1 MSNSDNPYILS
12 DIEHQEIRDVIISE
26 NLERCQSREQPR
38 AFITGGQPGAGK
50 SNLADIAK
58 AQLIKEGGYLVIDAD
73 RYRRKHPIYGYL
85 QKTDPIQAAN
95 FVHKDAAQWAGEL
108 KRAGISERHNLLV
121 DQTSKDPQ
129 ALINLGDDLRKNGYQ
144 VELHVMAVNELI
156 SEQRIYS
163 RYETQ
168 FESYGFGRFSTKDNH
183 DYAYNTLPLSVEAV
197 EQSQSVDKIV
207 IYDKDHKVIYSNE
220 LKNGEWSNPV
230 NARTALEQER
240 DKPMTLADKKEYA
253 RTYEK
258 LVEMVSKPERK
269 ATVEEVKKLQSLSI
283 KANAMVKENILSVP
297 ISERPQAVYKPP
309 VMSKGLKR

>member
-12 DIEHQEIRDVIISE
+12 DIEHQEIRDVIVTE
-26 NLERCQSREQPR
+26 NLERCQSRERPR
-38 AFITGGQPGAGK
+38 GFITGGQPGAGK
-50 SNLADIAK
+50 SILADVAK

-73 RYRRKHPIYGYL
+73 RYRRKHPLYGYL
-85 QKTDPIQAAN
+85 QKTDPIHAAN

-129 ALINLGDDLRKNGYQ
+129 ALMNLGDDLRKNGYQ
-144 VELHVMAVNELI
+144 VELHVMAVSDLI

-168 FESYGFGRFSTKDNH
+168 FERYGFGRFSTKDNH

-207 IYDKDHKVIYSNE
+207 VYDKDHKLIYSTE
-220 LKNGEWSNPV
+220 LNNGEWSNPV
-230 NARTALEQER
+230 SARTALERER
-240 DKPMTLADKKEYA
+240 NKSMTLTEKKEYA
-253 RTYEK
+253 RIYEK
-258 LVEMVSKPERK
+258 LVEMVSKPERR
-269 ATVEEVKKLQSLSI
+269 ASADEVKKLQSLSV
-283 KANAMVKENILSVP
+283 KANSMVREKILSVP
-297 ISERPQAVYKPP
+297 ISERPQAVYKPS
-309 VMSKGLKR
+309 VTKRGLKL